1 MMPSLFIG
9 HGSPL
14 LAVQQNEYSN
24 FLTELGK
31 RFKPKAIV
39 IFSAHWESEIL
50 SLTYTNDVLDT
61 VYDYYGF
68 PEEMYQI
75 KYPAK
80 GSIKVA
86 HMLEKR
92 FENAGI
98 KTRRE
103 EKRGLDHGSWV
114 ALSHMYPKA
123 DIPVVQLS
131 VHPFLSPKEQFN
143 IGQALQGIGEED
155 ILVIGS
161 GTTVH
166 NFRWFYPDATEP
178 AKEAVEFDNWII
190 DKVQKRDINSLDR
203 YIQLAPNAQL
213 AVPRPEHFVPL
224 FLAMGSGDENKK
236 PVVINQ
242 TYEFGTMSNLCIE
255 F

>member
-9 HGSPL
+9 NGSPF

-24 FLTELGK
+24 FLSELGK
-31 RFKPKAIV
+31 QLKPKAIV

-50 SLTYTNDVLDT
+50 SLTYTDDVLDT

-68 PEEMYQI
+68 PDEMYQI
-75 KYPAK
+75 KYPVK
-80 GSIKVA
+80 GSIDVA
-86 HMLEKR
+86 QLLEKR
-92 FENAGI
+92 FKNAGI
-98 KTRRE
+98 KTKRE

-123 DIPVVQLS
+123 DILVVQLS
-131 VHPFLSPKEQFN
+131 VHPFLSPKEQYT
-143 IGQALQGIGEED
+143 IGKALQGIGNED

-166 NFRWFYPDATEP
+166 NLRWFYPDATEP
-178 AKEAVEFDNWII
+178 AQEAVEFDNWII
-190 DKVQKRDINSLDR
+190 DKVQKKDIESLDN
-203 YIQLAPNAQL
+203 YLQLAPHASL

-224 FLAMGSGDENKK
+224 FLAMG
-236 PVVINQ
+236 
-242 TYEFGTMSNLCIE
+242 
-255 F
+255 